1 MPDLIEIAKGLL
13 ESKEVSFIIGYTKDR
28 FGRVKPYIA
37 KSVED
42 ANNLMFDHHSIHNL
56 AVYLTR
62 LKIPENGKVGIVAKS
77 CDIKAIIA
85 LIQENQIKREQVYII
100 GMNCSGVVTHSTD
113 EWKKENIQIKCKYCA
128 DKSPMLYDAVAGTA
142 EPFEQ
147 PDDTQAVLM
156 QKLEA
161 MSSAE
166 RWDFWAKEFEKCIK
180 CYACR
185 QVCPM
190 CYCEQCIAEKNQP
203 QWITTSPTPAGN
215 FSWNIIK
222 AFHMAGRCV
231 GCHECERA
239 CPMGIPLTLLTRKMG
254 MVAGKEFNYRHG
266 MAIDQPTLVG
276 SYNFNDNEDFIK

>member
-1 MPDLIEIAKGLL
+1 MADLITIARELF
-13 ESKEVSFIIGYTKDR
+13 ESEKVTFIIGYTKDR

-37 KSVED
+37 KSVND
-42 ANNLMFDHHSIHNL
+42 ADNLMFNHHSVHNL

-62 LKIPENGKVGIVAKS
+62 IKMPEQGKVGIVAKN
-77 CDIKAIIA
+77 CDIRAIIA
-85 LIQENQIKREQVYII
+85 LIQENQIKREQIYII
-100 GMNCSGVVTHSTD
+100 GMNCSGVVTHSSD
-113 EWKKENIQIKCKYCA
+113 KWLKENIQIKCKYCS
-128 DKSPMLYDAVAGTA
+128 DKSPMLFDAIAGNS
-142 EPFEQ
+142 EPFEEPEDPQ
-147 PDDTQAVLM
+147 QVLM
-156 QKLEA
+156 DKLEA
-161 MSSAE
+161 MDSGE

-185 QVCPM
+185 QVCPL
-190 CYCEQCIAEKNQP
+190 CYCEQCIADKNQP
-203 QWITTSPTPAGN
+203 QWIQSSPTLEGN

-239 CPMGIPLTLLTRKMG
+239 CPAGIPLTLLTRKMG

-276 SYNFNDNEDFIK
+276 NYNLNDKEEFIK